1 MNITSLGIEVDSTG
15 VKTATTDLEQMARAG
30 ERVEASMAKVGET
43 GAGMGKVGDA
53 ARSANAA
60 IEKHIAGIQRAAI
73 TYGKGAIE
81 AELLTLKLKGATEQ
95 QLKYAEAALREHAR
109 LQAADKQLAART
121 EAIKEYSRTAGQL
134 LVTALATASAAAI
147 GAFVAFDKFVKSAG
161 QFQEM
166 AERTGDTAENIA
178 SLAVAASA
186 TSVSVEQLVSASAQL
201 MRRLTGVSDE
211 ANPAGAALKALGI
224 NIASFKKLG
233 AADQLETIAKAMSKF
248 KDNAKLSEIAMA
260 LWRESGTRMLPVM
273 KELADGVGRQVI
285 LTNEQIAAADKYAD
299 NQAQAIT
306 QFRLHAAAL
315 ATQMLPAYTAFIETM
330 TEAAKEVLNL
340 DGAARDLGKNGELA
354 AFAQEAALT
363 LAHIVDIAFF
373 AAQSV
378 RLVGR
383 SFGIAAAIAANPSQY
398 KELIAAARE
407 EGEQMKF
414 NLGFAD
420 KLGAKFAAMNKLKST
435 QPKVKEKDTRPDA
448 QFEGRV
454 KSTAAERGRVAKAA
468 LAADVDAIKNAAS
481 ETVEAYANAEKIIS
495 ELHAAG
501 LIDDSDYFQK
511 KISFL
516 KLNSDA
522 QEHAILEQIDRYKR
536 EKLAGSDRIENDKKI
551 AGLESD
557 LAKLRANRAVGIEV
571 LNIKETA
578 ALKNVSA
585 AWRAAEAAAQD
596 YLDTII
602 RAQQVELAGA
612 GKGSRERDRLSGRAQ
627 IEDKYSTQRQALE
640 LQRRQAEMAGT
651 FTGDVEAKYSDD
663 LARINEFQSKA
674 LNAYDDYYEK
684 RLEQDRDW
692 SNGASEAM
700 NNYLNEADNVAKQTE
715 DLFSN
720 AFKNMEDALVSF
732 VTTGKLDFSKLVDSM
747 IADFARLAIR
757 QTIMA
762 PLVGALFGSITGRA
776 SGGPVNAGG
785 IYRVNENGPELLNV
799 AGKQY
804 LMMGQ
809 QSGSVSPNSSG
820 GSSQRAVVNIYNS
833 IGSVASQSDVV
844 QGMKAVRAQI
854 IGELSR
860 GQRMGGAWA

>member
-60 IEKHIAGIQRAAI
+60 IEKHIAGIQMAAI

-134 LVTALATASAAAI
+134 LVTALATAAAAAI

-161 QFQEM
+161 QFQDM

-201 MRRLTGVSDE
+201 TRRLTGVSDE

-224 NIASFKKLG
+224 DIASFKKLG

-285 LTNEQIAAADKYAD
+285 LTNEQIAAADKYSD

-363 LAHIVDIAFF
+363 LANIVDIAFF

-378 RLVGR
+378 RLVAR

-420 KLGAKFAAMNKLKST
+420 KLGAKFAAMNKLKAD
-435 QPKVKEKDTRPDA
+435 QPEPKKDTRPEAKFD
-448 QFEGRV
+448 GRV
-454 KSTAAERGRVAKAA
+454 KSTAAEQGRVAKAA
-468 LAADVDAIKNAAS
+468 LAADIDAIKNAAS

-511 KISFL
+511 KIGFL
-516 KLNSDA
+516 NLNSDA
-522 QEHAILEQIDRYKR
+522 QERALQEQIARYKQ
-536 EKLAGSDRIENDKKI
+536 EKLAGSEKIENDKKV

-557 LAKLRANRAVGIEV
+557 LAKLRVNRAVGIEL

-602 RAQQVELAGA
+602 RTQRVELEGV

-627 IEDKYSTQRQALE
+627 IEDKYSAQRQALE

-651 FTGDVEAKYSDD
+651 FTGGVEAKYTDD

-692 SNGASEAM
+692 SKGASEAM
-700 NNYLNEADNVAKQTE
+700 NNYLSEADNVAKQTE
-715 DLFSN
+715 GLFTD

-732 VTTGKLDFSKLVDSM
+732 VTTGKLDFSKMVDSM
-747 IADFARLAIR
+747 IADFARMAIR

-762 PLVGALFGSITGRA
+762 PLVGALFGSVTGRA
-776 SGGPVNAGG
+776 SGGPVSAGG

-809 QSGSVSPNSSG
+809 QSGSVSSNSSG
-820 GSSQRAVVNIYNS
+820 GSSPRAVVNIYNS
-833 IGSVASQSDVV
+833 IGHVASQSDVV
-844 QGMKAVRAQI
+844 QGMKAVRSQI

-860 GQRMGGAWA
+860 GQRMGGAYA